1 MGGPPA
7 TRMTARGAVVAMFLL
22 FLVGTLAAGWLHLEV
37 LAGLSFVAGCAL
49 AAYYSRRDALLTAV
63 ITPPL
68 VFMAALVIAE
78 LLTSHEDTVRHSLTA
93 AAEGIVLTLAAVAP
107 WLFSGVIIGLVIAL
121 LRGLPQCVRDLSAE
135 LRGDLGLRGP
145 SAHRDPFVQ
154 RDPRD
159 AGGDRS

>member
-1 MGGPPA
+1 
-7 TRMTARGAVVAMFLL
+7 
-22 FLVGTLAAGWLHLEV
+22 
-37 LAGLSFVAGCAL
+37 
-49 AAYYSRRDALLTAV
+49 
-63 ITPPL
+63 
-68 VFMAALVIAE
+68 
-78 LLTSHEDTVRHSLTA
+78 VRHSLTA